1 MFKGLSWISKT
12 MLFLNVVLVFTT
24 LIAYLLPFLAPK
36 WFPVLS
42 VLTLFLPLFLV
53 FNLLFFLYWFIQF
66 KKYIFVSGIALLL
79 GITFINKFYNLN
91 QTVLPKLDSDF
102 TIMSYN
108 VRLFNKFNW
117 YTKANIPKEIS
128 KLVDEKQPDILCIQ
142 EYTDLEQTR
151 FSEYKFKQI
160 FKEGKN
166 IIVGNAIF
174 SKYKIIEK
182 GKITFPESNNN
193 VVYADIIKEKDTLRI
208 YSMHL
213 QSIKISTDLDDED
226 IQQMDENKS
235 RAILRRISKAFKK
248 QQIQAEL
255 IKQHY
260 QECKYKK
267 IICGDMNNSAFSYV
281 YRTIKGSM
289 EDAFESNG
297 SGFGK
302 TYNFKYYPARID
314 YILVDKKMQVKE
326 FETLNDFYNSDH
338 FPLLARINC
347 SKEEL

>member
-1 MFKGLSWISKT
+1 

-91 QTVLPKLDSDF
+91 QTVLPKTEADF

-117 YTKANIPKEIS
+117 YSKANIPKQIAN
-128 KLVDEKQPDILCIQ
+128 LVEEKQPDILCIQ
-142 EYTDLEQTR
+142 EYTDLEQTK
-151 FSEYKFKQI
+151 FSNYKYKQI

-174 SKYKIIEK
+174 SKFKIINK
-182 GKITFPESNNN
+182 GKISFPESNNN
-193 VVYADIIKEKDTLRI
+193 VVFADVLKEKDTLRV

-213 QSIKISTDLDDED
+213 QSIKISADLDDED

-260 QECKYKK
+260 QDCPYKK

-289 EDAFESNG
+289 EDAFETNG
-297 SGFGK
+297 AGFGK

>member
-12 MLFLNVVLVFTT
+12 MLMLNVVLVFTT

-36 WFPVLS
+36 WFPIFS

-53 FNLLFFLYWFIQF
+53 LNLLFFLYWLIQF

-91 QTVLPKLDSDF
+91 ETILPKSPSDF

-108 VRLFNKFNW
+108 VRLFNKFKW
-117 YTKANIPKEIS
+117 DAKANIPKQIAN
-128 KLVDEKQPDILCIQ
+128 LVEEKQPDILCIQ

-151 FSEYKFKQI
+151 FSKYKYSQI
-160 FKEGKN
+160 FREGKN

-174 SKYKIIEK
+174 SKYKIINK
-182 GKITFPESNNN
+182 GKITFPDSNNN
-193 VVYADIIKEKDTLRI
+193 VVFADILKDSDTLRI

-213 QSIKISTDLDDED
+213 QSIKISTDIEDED
-226 IQQMDENKS
+226 IQRMDENKT

-260 QECKYKK
+260 QDCEYKK

-289 EDAFESNG
+289 EDAFETNG

-314 YILVDKKMQVKE
+314 YILVDKTMQVKE

-338 FPLLARINC
+338 FPLLARLNL
-347 SKEEL
+347 SKEL